1 VLSKTK
7 RFPLLYERRIR
18 TVALFG
24 RQKIETETHE
34 VEQITSPDE
43 STLKVPKQPISPPTP
58 PAPPVTRKEGGVTV
72 IGKGITVKGELFG
85 EEDVKVEGHVEGK
98 IQLTKNLLV
107 GQTGVIEADVE
118 AENINIGGTVT
129 GNILA
134 QNRVEI
140 VASGKMMGD
149 IKAPRVIVA
158 EGAHFKG
165 NVDMDTSRKVS
176 KTNKGKSS

>member
-1 VLSKTK
+1 M
-7 RFPLLYERRIR
+7 
-18 TVALFG
+18 ALFG
-24 RQKIETETHE
+24 RQRFESEAE
-34 VEQITSPDE
+34 MEQITSPNE
-43 STLKVPKQPISPPTP
+43 PAVKVPKQPVSPPPP
-58 PAPPVTRKEGGVTV
+58 PASRKESRETV

-85 EEDVKVEGHVEGK
+85 EEDVKIEGRVEGK

-129 GNILA
+129 GNLMA

-140 VASGKMMGD
+140 VASGKMTGD
-149 IKAPRVIVA
+149 IKAPRVVVA

-165 NVDMDTSRKVS
+165 NVDMDTSRKS
-176 KTNKGKSS
+176 

>member
-1 VLSKTK
+1 M
-7 RFPLLYERRIR
+7 
-18 TVALFG
+18 ALFG
-24 RQKIETETHE
+24 RQRFESEAEI
-34 VEQITSPDE
+34 EQITSPTE
-43 STLKVPKQPISPPTP
+43 PAVKVPKQPVSPPP
-58 PAPPVTRKEGGVTV
+58 PPVSRKESRETV

-85 EEDVKVEGHVEGK
+85 EEDVKIEGRVEGK

-129 GNILA
+129 GNLMA

-140 VASGKMMGD
+140 VASGKMTGD
-149 IKAPRVIVA
+149 IKAPRVVVA

-165 NVDMDTSRKVS
+165 NVDMDTSRKS
-176 KTNKGKSS
+176 